1 MLEEKTRVWTIR
13 DLMLFAINHLQRR
26 GFDEARLTVELL
38 LAHALQCPRIQLYSN
53 YDKPLTP
60 EELKEFRHLYER
72 RLNREPVQYI
82 VGSTSFMGLSFQV
95 DPRVLIPRPETETLV
110 EQVMMLCRDV
120 QGSQG
125 CSILEAGTG
134 SGNIAISV
142 AKFIKGSKV
151 WSIDVSEDAL
161 EVARANAERHGIT
174 DRVVFHHM
182 DVFEPVDQLLLKRFD
197 LFVSNPPYVSAAE
210 WEGLPTEIR
219 RFEPRVAV
227 SDWKDGFEFAR
238 RFIELAP
245 FVLRNEGYLLM
256 EIGFGQADHVMQL
269 MRDAG
274 FSNVSA
280 ANDLEG
286 TPRVVIATVASK
298 TRNQGFVN

>member
-38 LAHALQCPRIQLYSN
+38 LAHALRCPRIQLYTN

-60 EELKEFRHLYER
+60 DELKEFRHLYER
-72 RLNREPVQYI
+72 RLNCEPVQYI
-82 VGSTSFMGLSFQV
+82 VGSTSFMGLSFEV

-110 EQVMMLCRDV
+110 EQVMLLCSDV
-120 QGSQG
+120 QSSQG
-125 CSILEAGTG
+125 CSILEVGTG
-134 SGNIAISV
+134 SGNIAISL
-142 AKFIKGSKV
+142 AKFIKGAKV

-161 EVARANAERHGIT
+161 DVARTNAERHGVL
-174 DRVVFHHM
+174 DRVTFHRM

-210 WEGLPTEIR
+210 WEELPMEIR

-227 SDWKDGFEFAR
+227 SDWKDGFEFPR
-238 RFIELAP
+238 RLIELAP
-245 FVLRNEGYLLM
+245 FVLRNEGHLVM
-256 EIGFGQADHVMQL
+256 EVGFGQAEKVMQM
-269 MRDAG
+269 MREAAY
-274 FSNVSA
+274 SNIYSV
-280 ANDLEG
+280 NDLEG
-286 TPRVVIATVASK
+286 TPRVVVATVASK